1 MVKKYKLMSWIAV
14 LIAIVIAV
22 LVNVF
27 MSVFTK
33 KVPIKIDL
41 TSNKRYELT
50 DESYEYLKTY
60 ETDTV
65 FYVIAS
71 ETDQDT
77 NARAILDRY
86 EAANSHIR
94 IENVDPDRNP
104 SFGREYVG
112 DGETLSSNSVVVV
125 AGDRSRVI
133 ENSEFYE
140 VENGQIT
147 GLNVESKITSAL
159 KYVSSETEMNV
170 YFTSGHGELELTGA
184 KEALASENYVTSD
197 ISLMTEDIPENA
209 SALIIPRPTSDFS
222 TADIAKIDAYL
233 KSGGAVQVY
242 LSGECPT
249 MSNLYSYLSTNG
261 ITVNDDEI
269 VEGGANILSST
280 SGSYMFIT
288 NYVKNDVTSDVIS
301 KKRITAYVPFS
312 KSLEA
317 LFESSGE
324 YTVSEYLASSDSSYT
339 SENFESP
346 TKDTAVHTGSSSIA
360 LMSENSGTGGK
371 LYVSGTTMLLSK
383 TVTEVNDVG
392 LANFEYFTSLTNS
405 MTGAGEAFVVPVKS
419 VGANLLIMSTVAK
432 GILFIIFV
440 IIFPAALL
448 TAGLAVFFRRR
459 NM

>member
-1 MVKKYKLMSWIAV
+1 MLKKYKLMSWIAV
-14 LIAIVIAV
+14 LTAFVIVV

-41 TSNKRYELT
+41 TTNKRYELT
-50 DESYEYLKTY
+50 DESYAYLKTY
-60 ETDTV
+60 EADTV
-65 FYVIAS
+65 FYIIAS

-77 NARAILDRY
+77 NTRAILDRY
-86 EAANSHIR
+86 EAANRHIR

-104 SFGREYVG
+104 SFGREYVK

-125 AGDRSRVI
+125 SGDRSRVI

-140 VENGQIT
+140 TQNGQIT

-159 KYVSSETEMNV
+159 KYVSSETEMSV
-170 YFTSGHGELELTGA
+170 YFTAGHGELELEGA
-184 KEALASENYVTSD
+184 KEALEAENYKTAD
-197 ISLMTEDIPENA
+197 ISLLTDEIPEDA
-209 SALIIPRPTSDFS
+209 SALIVSRPTSDMS
-222 TADIAKIDAYL
+222 TAEIAKIDAYL
-233 KSGGAVQVY
+233 KNGGAVQVY

-249 MSNLYSYLSTNG
+249 MSNLYSYLSSNG

-269 VEGGANILSST
+269 VEGGNNILSSA

-288 NYVKNDVTSDVIS
+288 NYVKSDVTSDVIS
-301 KKRITAYVPFS
+301 KKRITAYVPFA

-339 SENFESP
+339 STNFESP
-346 TKDTAVHTGSSSIA
+346 TKDTAEHTGSSSIA
-360 LMSENSGTGGK
+360 LLSENSGTGGK
-371 LYVSGTTMLLSK
+371 LYVCGTTMLLSK
-383 TVTEVNDVG
+383 PVTDVNDAG

-419 VGANLLIMSTVAK
+419 VGANLLVMSTVAK
-432 GILFIIFV
+432 GVLFIIFV
-440 IIFPAALL
+440 IVFPAVFLA
-448 TAGLAVFFRRR
+448 AGLAVFFRRR

>member
-1 MVKKYKLMSWIAV
+1 MIKKYRLMSWIAV
-14 LIAIVIAV
+14 LIALVIVV
-22 LVNVF
+22 LVNMF

-33 KVPIKIDL
+33 KVPVKIDL

-50 DESYEYLKTY
+50 EESYEYLKTY
-60 ETDTV
+60 TTDTV

-77 NARAILDRY
+77 NTRAILDRY

-104 SFGREYVG
+104 SFGREYVNE
-112 DGETLSSNSVVVV
+112 GETLNSNSVVVV

-140 VENGQIT
+140 TQNGQIT

-159 KYVSSETEMNV
+159 KYVSSETEMSV
-170 YFTSGHGELELTGA
+170 YFTSGHGELDFAGA
-184 KEALASENYVTSD
+184 KEALASENYVTAD
-197 ISLMTEDIPENA
+197 ISLMTDDIPEEA

-222 TADIAKIDAYL
+222 TAEIAKVDAYL

-249 MSNLYSYLSTNG
+249 LNNLYSYLSNNG
-261 ITVNDDEI
+261 ITVNDNEI

-288 NYVKNDVTSDVIS
+288 NYVKNDVTSDIIS

-312 KSLEA
+312 KSLDA

-324 YTVSEYLASSDSSYT
+324 YSVSEYLASSDNSYT
-339 SENFESP
+339 STNFESP
-346 TKDTAVHTGSSSIA
+346 TRDTADHTGSSSIA
-360 LMSENSGTGGK
+360 LMSENSGTGSK

-383 TVTEVNDVG
+383 TVTEVNDAG
-392 LANFEYFTSLTNS
+392 LANFEYFTALTNS

-419 VGANLLIMSTVAK
+419 VGANLLVMSTVAK
-432 GILFIIFV
+432 GMLFIIFV
-440 IIFPAALL
+440 IVFPAAFLA
-448 TAGLAVFFRRR
+448 AGLAVFFRRR

>member
-14 LIAIVIAV
+14 IIAIAIVV

-50 DESYEYLKTY
+50 EESYEYLKTY
-60 ETDTV
+60 TADTII
-65 FYVIAS
+65 YMIAS
-71 ETDQDT
+71 EAEQD
-77 NARAILDRY
+77 ADVRAILDRY
-86 EAANSHIR
+86 EATNSHIR
-94 IENVDPDRNP
+94 IENIDPDRNP
-104 SFGREYVG
+104 SFGRDYVS
-112 DGETLSSNSVVVV
+112 DGEQINYDSVVVV
-125 AGDRSRVI
+125 SGDKSKII
-133 ENSEFYE
+133 EYSELCNE
-140 VENGQIT
+140 TSSKKI
-147 GLNVESKITSAL
+147 LNVESQITSAL
-159 KYVSSETEMNV
+159 KYVSSETEMSV
-170 YFTSGHGELELTGA
+170 YFSSGHGELNFAGA
-184 KEALASENYVTSD
+184 KDALASENYVTAD

-222 TADIAKIDAYL
+222 TAEIAKIDAYL
-233 KSGGAVQVY
+233 KNGGAVQVY

-288 NYVKNDVTSDVIS
+288 NYVKNDVTSDIIS
-301 KKRITAYVPFS
+301 KKRISAYVPFS

-339 SENFESP
+339 SVNFESP

-419 VGANLLIMSTVAK
+419 VGANLLVMSTVAK

>member
-1 MVKKYKLMSWIAV
+1 MIKKYRLMSWIAV
-14 LIAIVIAV
+14 LIALVIVV
-22 LVNVF
+22 LVNMF

-33 KVPIKIDL
+33 KVPVKIDL

-50 DESYEYLKTY
+50 EESYEYLKTY
-60 ETDTV
+60 TTDTV

-77 NARAILDRY
+77 NTRAILDRY

-104 SFGREYVG
+104 SFGREYVNE
-112 DGETLSSNSVVVV
+112 GETLNSNSVVVV

-140 VENGQIT
+140 TQNGQIT

-159 KYVSSETEMNV
+159 KYVSSETEMSV
-170 YFTSGHGELELTGA
+170 YFTSGHGELDFAGA
-184 KEALASENYVTSD
+184 KEALASENYVTAD
-197 ISLMTEDIPENA
+197 ISLMTDEIPEEA

-222 TADIAKIDAYL
+222 TPEIAKVDAYL
-233 KSGGAVQVY
+233 NSGGAVQVY

-249 MSNLYSYLSTNG
+249 LNNLYSYLSNNG
-261 ITVNDDEI
+261 ITVNDNEI

-288 NYVKNDVTSDVIS
+288 NYVKNDVTSDIIS

-312 KSLEA
+312 KSLDS

-324 YTVSEYLASSDSSYT
+324 YSVSEYLASSDNSYT
-339 SENFESP
+339 STNFESP
-346 TKDTAVHTGSSSIA
+346 TRDTADHTGSSSIA
-360 LMSENSGTGGK
+360 LMSENSGTGSK

-383 TVTEVNDVG
+383 TVTEVNDAG
-392 LANFEYFTSLTNS
+392 LANFEYFTALTNS

-419 VGANLLIMSTVAK
+419 VGANLLVMSTVAK
-432 GILFIIFV
+432 GMLFIIFV
-440 IIFPAALL
+440 IVFPAAFLA
-448 TAGLAVFFRRR
+448 AGLAVFFRRR